1 MKRIFDLAVS
11 IAKNRT
17 GRVPHPSWCTYLVSY
32 KCNARCGMCD
42 SWRMKP
48 GRELTADEVARM
60 FTKLGRLDVVRVTG
74 GEPFLRSDLVEVV
87 NAIQRASRPLVLH
100 VTTNGSMPETIE
112 AFANQFQKPR
122 RLSIMVSLDGHRDE
136 HDASRGAEVTYD
148 VALETVRRL
157 AAVRARRGIDVSVN
171 YTVIS
176 SQSVADTSRVRADL
190 AAMGVEMSI
199 VLAYSGSAT
208 YGIRLRGKRAEE
220 LIIPGGYPLH
230 PALAGTDVE
239 GLVGEEMRIARAL
252 ASRTR
257 RIGKQYYLRGLLARL
272 RGEANPQPHPRC
284 VAVRSHIRLLP
295 DGSVPVCQFNG
306 ETVGNLHTQS
316 LDEVWDGQ
324 KARDARG
331 WVDRCTG
338 CWAECEVIPSAIY
351 SGDLLAN
358 A

>member
-1 MKRIFDLAVS
+1 
-11 IAKNRT
+11 
-17 GRVPHPSWCTYLVSY
+17 
-32 KCNARCGMCD
+32 
-42 SWRMKP
+42 MKP

-74 GEPFLRSDLVEVV
+74 GEPFLRTDLVEVV

-112 AFANQFQKPR
+112 AFANQFQEPR

-176 SQSVADTSRVRADL
+176 SQSVADTARVRAEL

-239 GLVGEEMRIARAL
+239 GLVGEEIRIARTL

-257 RIGKQYYLRGLLARL
+257 RMGKLYYLRGLLARL
-272 RGEANPQPHPRC
+272 RGEANPRPQPRC

-324 KARDARG
+324 KARDARA